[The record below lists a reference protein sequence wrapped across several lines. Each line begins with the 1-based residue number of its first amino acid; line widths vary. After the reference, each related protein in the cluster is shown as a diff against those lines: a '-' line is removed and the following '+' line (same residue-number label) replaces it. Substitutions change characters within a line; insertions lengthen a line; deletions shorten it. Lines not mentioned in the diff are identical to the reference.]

1 MRQEERR
8 ARTRAAL
15 VEAAAAYLA
24 RLGYESTSLDELAAS
39 AGFSKGAIYAHF
51 PTKLDLFL
59 AVVDESLADAEV
71 GVAAAAQVVATN
83 GDPMAAARR
92 YASEQDGWLHPGL
105 MAEIWRMA
113 IREFAVR
120 SRLDAYRE
128 QRLATLAQ
136 AAIDGGA
143 TPEAA
148 LNRARLVARL
158 IDAEI
163 LELRLAQSPAAPRA
177 LTGA

>member
-15 VEAAAAYLA
+15 LEAAAVYLA

-39 AGFSKGAIYAHF
+39 AGFSKGAVYAHF

-59 AVVDESLADAEV
+59 AVVDETL
-71 GVAAAAQVVATN
+71 AAADIGVGAAARIVKTN

-92 YASEQDGWLHPGL
+92 YAAEQDGWLHPGV

-113 IREFAVR
+113 IREDAVR
-120 SRLDAYRE
+120 QRLEAYRE
-128 QRLATLAQ
+128 RRLAILAQ

-143 TPEAA
+143 QPEAA
-148 LNRARLVARL
+148 LSRARLVARL

-163 LELRLAQSPAAPRA
+163 LELGLGQSAAPHA
-177 LTGA
+177 LTGT

>member
-15 VEAAAAYLA
+15 VEAASAYLA
-24 RLGYESTSLDELAAS
+24 RLGYESTSLDELASA
-39 AGFSKGAIYAHF
+39 AGFSKGAVYAHF

-59 AVVDESLADAEV
+59 AVVDETLVDADAGV
-71 GVAAAAQVVATN
+71 VAAAKVVAAN
-83 GDPMAAARR
+83 GDPMVAARR
-92 YASEQDGWLHPGL
+92 YAAEQDGWLHPGL

-113 IREFAVR
+113 IREGVVR
-120 SRLDAYRE
+120 ERLDAYRDR
-128 QRLATLAQ
+128 RLHMLAQ

-143 TPEAA
+143 TPESAF
-148 LNRARLVARL
+148 NRARLVSRL

-163 LELRLAQSPAAPRA
+163 LELRLGQAQPGRA
-177 LTGA
+177 LSGA